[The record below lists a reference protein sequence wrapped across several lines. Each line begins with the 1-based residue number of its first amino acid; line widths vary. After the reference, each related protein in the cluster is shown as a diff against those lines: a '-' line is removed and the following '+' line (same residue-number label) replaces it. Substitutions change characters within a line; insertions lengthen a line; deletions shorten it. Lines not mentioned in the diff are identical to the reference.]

1 MQTPLTSAS
10 SNMNP
15 YLFVNAMDKI
25 ASRASAP
32 SYQYGKNNHIEY
44 KGVDV
49 SVENLQEK
57 ILQFSFQLVRTKSE
71 QGLSSVALETR
82 GILNTIMSVIKQK
95 KHDDADV
102 GSGSG
107 SGSGDDYS
115 DKYKKCIDMGV
126 IMFKL
131 LAQTRDIVG
140 GKGEYMLFYVM
151 LLEWAKIDFRFFE
164 FVIETL
170 VYDSRERGLECNNYD
185 YENDGKKETHYKKQ
199 HPLGSW
205 KDMKYFLTYMKEQLL
220 EQETNTNTDAD
231 TDTDTDTDTENNNQN
246 NQNNQLYSKFV
257 TKIVNLINEQ
267 LRIDAATHENGGTS
281 FSLVARWIPREK
293 SKKFGWLYYYLAMN
307 YSQHQIPSD
316 ASHPSY
322 ERAVNRAFMIYRKVI
337 SAVNKKLDTTQ
348 VKQCDKKWSEIN
360 FDNVTSITMHKQ
372 TNSFLNLK
380 KNGKTT
386 RFEDNEDRD
395 ECKYNYDA
403 YLRDVVEGNK
413 KIKGKRVSIVDFVK
427 SAIECGSKGLSS
439 DSSIIT
445 ALNEQWKSN
454 STQNGNLA
462 EFIAMCDVSGSM
474 TEDNSNPLHS
484 AIGLSIRVAEKSA
497 LGARVMTFSE
507 RPTWIQLG
515 APESDTFVK
524 KVNKVLTSSWGMTTD
539 FYLAIDLIRQGI
551 EDNKLPREVAE
562 KLVLVVFSDMQMN
575 NASSSMGGLSK
586 RATLFE
592 NIKQM
597 FAKMGERLYG
607 EPIKA
612 PHIIFW
618 NLKKTTGFPAL
629 STDQN
634 VSMMSGFSPAL
645 LNVFCEKGV
654 DGLQQY
660 TPWNTLLDS
669 LGNERYSAFDKVF
682 KQIVA

>member
-1 MQTPLTSAS
+1 MCNKGTAHNQTQRFIMQPPSIPSL
-10 SNMNP
+10 SNQNH
-15 YLFVNAMDKI
+15 LVNALDKI
-25 ASRASAP
+25 ASCVPMVASVP
-32 SYQYGKNNHIEY
+32 LCQYGENNHVEY
-44 KGVDV
+44 KGVDI
-49 SVENLQEK
+49 SIESLQEK
-57 ILQFSFQLVRTKSE
+57 ILQFSFQLVRTNSE

-82 GILNTIMSVIKQK
+82 EILNTIMGVIKQK
-95 KHDDADV
+95 KH
-102 GSGSG
+102 GSGG
-107 SGSGDDYS
+107 GGGGGGGDDE
-115 DKYKKCIDMGV
+115 YKKCIDMGL

-151 LLEWAKIDFRFFE
+151 LLEWAKVDFRFFE
-164 FVIETL
+164 FVIESL
-170 VYDSRERGLECNNYD
+170 VYDNRDRDRDRVSECND
-185 YENDGKKETHYKKQ
+185 SENDGTENTNYKKE

-220 EQETNTNTDAD
+220 GQETDANTNTNA
-231 TDTDTDTDTENNNQN
+231 QY
-246 NQNNQLYSKFV
+246 NNQLYSKFV

-267 LRIDAATHENGGTS
+267 LRIDASKFEKGETS

-322 ERAVNRAFMIYRKVI
+322 ERAVNRAFMIYRKAV
-337 SAVNKKLDTTQ
+337 SAINKKLDTTQ
-348 VKQCDKKWSEIN
+348 IKQCDKKWAEIN

-380 KNGKTT
+380 KNGKTP
-386 RFEDNEDRD
+386 RYEEIEDRND
-395 ECKYNYDA
+395 CKYNYEA

-413 KIKGKRVSIVDFVK
+413 KIKGKRVSIIDLVK
-427 SAIECGSKGLSS
+427 SAIDCGTKNLPC

-445 ALNEQWKSN
+445 TLNEQWKSN
-454 STQNGNLA
+454 SMQNGNLS

-474 TEDNSNPLHS
+474 TEDNGNPLHS

-497 LGARVMTFSE
+497 LGQRVMTFSE

-515 APESDTFVK
+515 EPESDTFVK
-524 KVNKVLTSSWGMTTD
+524 QVSKVLTSSWGMTTN

-575 NASSSMGGLSK
+575 SASSCMGDLSK
-586 RATLFE
+586 RVTLFE
-592 NIKQM
+592 NIRQM

-607 EPIKA
+607 EPVKA

-618 NLKKTTGFPAL
+618 NLRKTTGFPAI

-654 DGLQQY
+654 DGLQEY
-660 TPWNTLLDS
+660 TPWHTLLSS
-669 LGNERYSAFDKVF
+669 LNNERYRAFDKVF

>member
-1 MQTPLTSAS
+1 
-10 SNMNP
+10 
-15 YLFVNAMDKI
+15 MDKI
-25 ASRASAP
+25 ASCASCVSAP
-32 SYQYGKNNHIEY
+32 ASVPLCQYGENNHVEY
-44 KGVDV
+44 KGVNI
-49 SVENLQEK
+49 SFENLQEK
-57 ILQFSFQLVRTKSE
+57 IMQFSFQLVRTKSE
-71 QGLSSVALETR
+71 QGLLSVALETR
-82 GILNTIMSVIKQK
+82 EILNTIMDIIKEK
-95 KHDDADV
+95 KHD
-102 GSGSG
+102 GGG
-107 SGSGDDYS
+107 GGGD

-131 LAQTRDIVG
+131 LAQTRDIIC

-151 LLEWAKIDFRFFE
+151 LLEWAKVDFRFFE
-164 FVIETL
+164 FVIESL
-170 VYDSRERGLECNNYD
+170 VYDNRDRVSECND
-185 YENDGKKETHYKKQ
+185 SVNDGKENTNYKNE

-220 EQETNTNTDAD
+220 GQETNAITNAQY
-231 TDTDTDTDTENNNQN
+231 NS
-246 NQNNQLYSKFV
+246 QLYSKFI

-267 LRIDAATHENGGTS
+267 LRIDAANFEKGGTS

-337 SAVNKKLDTTQ
+337 SAINKKLDTTQ
-348 VKQCDKKWSEIN
+348 IKQCDKKWAEIN

-380 KNGKTT
+380 KNGKTP
-386 RFEDNEDRD
+386 RCEENEDRND
-395 ECKYNYDA
+395 CKYNYEA
-403 YLRDVVEGNK
+403 YLSDVVEGNK
-413 KIKGKRVSIVDFVK
+413 KIKGKRVSIIDFVK
-427 SAIECGSKGLSS
+427 SAIDCGTKHLPD

-445 ALNEQWKSN
+445 TLNEQWKSN
-454 STQNGNLA
+454 SMQNGNLA

-474 TEDNSNPLHS
+474 TEDNGNPLHS

-497 LGARVMTFSE
+497 LGQRVMTFSE

-515 APESDTFVK
+515 EPESDTFVK
-524 KVNKVLTSSWGMTTD
+524 RVNKVLTSSWGMTTN

-575 NASSSMGGLSK
+575 SASSCMGDLSK
-586 RATLFE
+586 RATLFD
-592 NIKQM
+592 NITQM

-618 NLKKTTGFPAL
+618 NLRKTTGFPAL

-634 VSMMSGFSPAL
+634 VSMMSGFNPAL

-654 DGLQQY
+654 RGLQEY
-660 TPWNTLLDS
+660 TPWNTLLGS
-669 LGNERYSAFDKVF
+669 LNNERYSAFDKVF

>member
-1 MQTPLTSAS
+1 MQTPFDS
-10 SNMNP
+10 SSSIMNSSH
-15 YLFVNAMDKI
+15 LVNAMDKI
-25 ASRASAP
+25 ASGMSVSVP
-32 SYQYGKNNHIEY
+32 VPVPVPFCQYGENNHIEY
-44 KGVDV
+44 KGVNI
-49 SVENLQEK
+49 SVESLQEK
-57 ILQFSFQLVRTKSE
+57 IMQFSFQLVRTKSE
-71 QGLSSVALETR
+71 QGLSSIALETR
-82 GILNTIMSVIKQK
+82 GILNMIMNVIKQK
-95 KHDDADV
+95 KHGDGDGD
-102 GSGSG
+102 
-107 SGSGDDYS
+107 GDDE
-115 DKYKKCIDMGV
+115 YKKCIDMGV
-126 IMFKL
+126 IMFKI
-131 LAQTRDIVG
+131 LAHTRDIVG

-151 LLEWAKIDFRFFE
+151 LLEWAKIDFRFFD
-164 FVIETL
+164 FVIESL
-170 VYDSRERGLECNNYD
+170 VYNNHGLECND
-185 YENDGKKETHYKKQ
+185 SENDGKNETNYKKQ

-220 EQETNTNTDAD
+220 DNSNYSLSYNVEGNS
-231 TDTDTDTDTENNNQN
+231 
-246 NQNNQLYSKFV
+246 QLYPRLV
-257 TKIVNLINEQ
+257 NKIVNLINKQ
-267 LRIDAATHENGGTS
+267 LRIDTATLENGGTS

-316 ASHPSY
+316 TSHPSY

-337 SAVNKKLDTTQ
+337 SALNKKLDTTQ
-348 VKQCDKKWSEIN
+348 IKQCDKKWAEIN

-380 KNGKTT
+380 KNSETT
-386 RFEDNEDRD
+386 RYENNEDRD
-395 ECKYNYDA
+395 ECKYNYEA

-413 KIKGKRVSIVDFVK
+413 KIKGARVSMIDFVK
-427 SAIECGSKGLSS
+427 SAIDCGTKCLPN
-439 DSSIIT
+439 DSSIVT

-454 STQNGNLA
+454 SMQNGNLT

-474 TEDNSNPLHS
+474 AEDNGNPLHS
-484 AIGLSIRVAEKSA
+484 AIGLSLRVAEKSA

-515 APESDTFVK
+515 SADTDTFVK
-524 KVNKVLTSSWGMTTD
+524 QVNKVLTSSWGVTTN

-575 NASSSMGGLSK
+575 SASSSMGDLSK

-618 NLKKTTGFPAL
+618 NLRKTTGFPAL

-654 DGLQQY
+654 DGLREY
-660 TPWNTLLDS
+660 TPWNTLLHS
-669 LGNERYSAFDKVF
+669 LNNERYSAFDKAF
-682 KQIVA
+682 KQIVV

>member
-1 MQTPLTSAS
+1 MQSPSIPAS
-10 SNMNP
+10 SNLNP
-15 YLFVNAMDKI
+15 LVNAMDKI
-25 ASRASAP
+25 ASRARVLGSVSVP
-32 SYQYGKNNHIEY
+32 LCQYGENNHVEY
-44 KGVDV
+44 KGIDI
-49 SVENLQEK
+49 SFECLQEK
-57 ILQFSFQLVRTKSE
+57 IMQFSFQLVRTNSE

-82 GILNTIMSVIKQK
+82 GILNTIMGVIKQK
-95 KHDDADV
+95 KHD
-102 GSGSG
+102 GG
-107 SGSGDDYS
+107 GSGDGD

-151 LLEWAKIDFRFFE
+151 LLEWAKVDFRFFE
-164 FVIETL
+164 FVIESL
-170 VYDSRERGLECNNYD
+170 VYDNRDRVSECKD
-185 YENDGKKETHYKKQ
+185 GDNDGKENTHHKKQ

-205 KDMKYFLTYMKEQLL
+205 KDMKYFLTYMKKQLL
-220 EQETNTNTDAD
+220 GEETE
-231 TDTDTDTDTENNNQN
+231 TEANANAQYNS
-246 NQNNQLYSKFV
+246 QLYSKFV

-267 LRIDAATHENGGTS
+267 LRIDAANFEKGGTS

-293 SKKFGWLYYYLAMN
+293 SKKFGWLYYYLAVS

-316 ASHPSY
+316 SSHPSY
-322 ERAVNRAFMIYRKVI
+322 ERAVNRAFMIYRKVV
-337 SAVNKKLDTTQ
+337 SAINKKLDTTQ
-348 VKQCDKKWSEIN
+348 IKQCDKKWAEIN

-380 KNGKTT
+380 KNGKTP
-386 RFEDNEDRD
+386 RCEENEDRND
-395 ECKYNYDA
+395 CKYNYEA
-403 YLRDVVEGNK
+403 YLSDVVEGNK
-413 KIKGKRVSIVDFVK
+413 KIKGKRVSIIDFVK
-427 SAIECGSKGLSS
+427 SAIDCGTKHLPD

-445 ALNEQWKSN
+445 TLNEQWKSN
-454 STQNGNLA
+454 SMQNGNLS

-474 TEDNSNPLHS
+474 TEDNGNPLHS

-497 LGARVMTFSE
+497 LGQRVITFSE

-515 APESDTFVK
+515 EPESDTFVK
-524 KVNKVLTSSWGMTTD
+524 RVNKVLTSSWGMTTN

-575 NASSSMGGLSK
+575 SASSCMGDLSK
-586 RATLFE
+586 RATLFD
-592 NIKQM
+592 NIRQM

-618 NLKKTTGFPAL
+618 NLRKTTGFPAL

-634 VSMMSGFSPAL
+634 VSMMSGFNPAL

-654 DGLQQY
+654 CGLQEY

-669 LGNERYSAFDKVF
+669 LNNERYSAFDKVF

>member
-1 MQTPLTSAS
+1 MQSPSIPAS
-10 SNMNP
+10 SNQN
-15 YLFVNAMDKI
+15 LLVNAMDKI
-25 ASRASAP
+25 ASRVPVSASASVAASVP
-32 SYQYGKNNHIEY
+32 LCQYGENNHIEY
-44 KGVDV
+44 KGVDI
-49 SVENLQEK
+49 SVESLQEK
-57 ILQFSFQLVRTKSE
+57 IMQFSFQLVRTKSE
-71 QGLSSVALETR
+71 HGLLSVALETR
-82 GILNTIMSVIKQK
+82 EILNTIMDVIKQK
-95 KHDDADV
+95 KHDSGGGGGG
-102 GSGSG
+102 GSG
-107 SGSGDDYS
+107 GD

-131 LAQTRDIVG
+131 LAQTRDIIC

-151 LLEWAKIDFRFFE
+151 LLEWAKVDFRFFE
-164 FVIETL
+164 FVIESL
-170 VYDSRERGLECNNYD
+170 VYDNRDRVSECKD
-185 YENDGKKETHYKKQ
+185 SVNDGKENTHYKKQ

-205 KDMKYFLTYMKEQLL
+205 KDMKYFLTYMKEQMLG
-220 EQETNTNTDAD
+220 QETETDANTNTNTNAQY
-231 TDTDTDTDTENNNQN
+231 NS
-246 NQNNQLYSKFV
+246 QLYSKFV
-257 TKIVNLINEQ
+257 TKIVNLINDQ
-267 LRIDAATHENGGTS
+267 LRIDAANFEKGETS

-293 SKKFGWLYYYLAMN
+293 SKKFGWLYYYLAMS

-322 ERAVNRAFMIYRKVI
+322 ERAVNRAFMIYRKVV
-337 SAVNKKLDTTQ
+337 SAINKKLDTTQ
-348 VKQCDKKWSEIN
+348 IKQCDKKWAEIN

-380 KNGKTT
+380 KNGKTP
-386 RFEDNEDRD
+386 RCEENEDRND
-395 ECKYNYDA
+395 CKYNYEA
-403 YLRDVVEGNK
+403 YLSDVVEGNK
-413 KIKGKRVSIVDFVK
+413 KIKGNRVSIIDFVK
-427 SAIECGSKGLSS
+427 SAIDCGTKHLPD

-445 ALNEQWKSN
+445 TLNEQWKSN
-454 STQNGNLA
+454 SMQNGNLS

-474 TEDNSNPLHS
+474 TEDNGNPLHS

-497 LGARVMTFSE
+497 LGQRVITFSE

-515 APESDTFVK
+515 EPESDTFVK
-524 KVNKVLTSSWGMTTD
+524 RVNKVLTSSWGMTTN

-551 EDNKLPREVAE
+551 EDNKLPREVAD

-575 NASSSMGGLSK
+575 SASSCMGDLSK
-586 RATLFE
+586 RATLFD
-592 NIKQM
+592 NITQM

-618 NLKKTTGFPAL
+618 NLRKTTGFPAL

-634 VSMMSGFSPAL
+634 VSMMSGFNPAL

-654 DGLQQY
+654 RGLQEY
-660 TPWNTLLDS
+660 TPWNTLLSS
-669 LGNERYSAFDKVF
+669 LNNERYSAFDKVF